1 MRNFTW
7 PELERLA
14 RFVRAADSLP
24 DTLATWTGR
33 GVDVEIVR
41 CVDRVFP
48 DATVAESLALHEGA
62 RVQEREVRMRCG
74 ELVVLHARSSV
85 AVDSAAFTPAVR
97 QRLRAGAPLEDLL
110 RTLPSRRV
118 VVRAVAQRG
127 TPTQDPGAPALAVQ
141 SRFDVA
147 GTPVAWS
154 EETIFEAVFAWDGRG
169 ADRAPSRLPRRR
181 VPA

>member
-1 MRNFTW
+1 MRTSTW

-33 GVDVEIVR
+33 AVGVQIAR
-41 CVDRVFP
+41 RVDRVFP
-48 DATVAESLALHEGA
+48 QPAIVEYLALHDGA
-62 RVQEREVRMRCG
+62 RVQEREVAMSCA
-74 ELVVLHARSSV
+74 ELVVVDARCWV
-85 AVDSAAFTPAVR
+85 AVDSAAFPPAAR
-97 QRLRAGAPLEDLL
+97 QQLRAGAGLEDLL
-110 RTLPSRRV
+110 RPLPARRI
-118 VVRAVAQRG
+118 VVRAVAQRCA
-127 TPTQDPGAPALAVQ
+127 PTRDPGAPVLAVQ

-154 EETIFEAVFAWDGRG
+154 EETIYEAVFAWDDRR
-169 ADRAPSRLPRRR
+169 ADRAPLRLSRSP